1 MVERVKTEIRNLLM
15 PKGRA
20 PLRFS
25 LAIDGGSSNLA
36 NGAKL
41 ITVLVLSPELPC
53 ELVLGIELRTTHEDA
68 VSQAELLEKLL
79 TEFGLK
85 SADVVY
91 LVGDNVAVNKATVD
105 LLRCEW
111 DWPSSCSPGSIRMCH
126 SSQCL
131 RAARHAANTYKW
143 KNVEY
148 VRCLPHC
155 LNLVMKAFLGAFD
168 ATFNFASTLKALRAF
183 VVAGGSVKR
192 RSLLTEFAVSLS
204 GIDFADT
211 RWLGFIKSI
220 KYLMEMQTE
229 RELARASEALAFSA
243 AAGDESAA
251 AAIAEPGAPQ
261 LHINALYDFVE
272 GIVEDEGTCVQWR
285 WRRVR

>member
-111 DWPSSCSPGSIRMCH
+111 DWPSSCSPGSIRMCQ
-126 SSQCL
+126 SSQYPLSVSVPLAMQPTRTSGRTSSTC
-131 RAARHAANTYKW
+131 AASRT
-143 KNVEY
+143 
-148 VRCLPHC
+148 
-155 LNLVMKAFLGAFD
+155 
-168 ATFNFASTLKALRAF
+168 AST
-183 VVAGGSVKR
+183 S
-192 RSLLTEFAVSLS
+192 S
-204 GIDFADT
+204 
-211 RWLGFIKSI
+211 
-220 KYLMEMQTE
+220 
-229 RELARASEALAFSA
+229 
-243 AAGDESAA
+243 
-251 AAIAEPGAPQ
+251 
-261 LHINALYDFVE
+261 
-272 GIVEDEGTCVQWR
+272 
-285 WRRVR
+285 